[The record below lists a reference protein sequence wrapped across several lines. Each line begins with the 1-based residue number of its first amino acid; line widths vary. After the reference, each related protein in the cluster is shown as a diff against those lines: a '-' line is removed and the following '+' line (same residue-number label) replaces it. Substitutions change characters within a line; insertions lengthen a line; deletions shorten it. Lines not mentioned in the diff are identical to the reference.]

1 MDSTTKQQQIGG
13 RASTEPSSR
22 PDSEHLMRWAAALIA
37 RFAVIWPKSWADS
50 LAGMD
55 VDMLRSE
62 WAKGIEGLTG
72 EEIKAG
78 IDHCRS
84 HCNWPPSIAEF
95 RQACH
100 GGANAEQRA
109 YAARSRDD
117 DTRSIRNGTWGDTAA
132 VVAEHVQTIRAAHAP
147 QRAMRCQRDIESGAW
162 TRELEANFQH
172 HANLLGKRVKA
183 IEWPVE
189 MQTTTNSVKNL

>member
-50 LAGMD
+50 LAGLD

-62 WAKGIEGLTG
+62 WAKGISGLTG

-84 HCNWPPSIAEF
+84 HCVWPPSIAEF
-95 RQACH
+95 RQACK

-109 YAARSRDD
+109 YAARAREERPAL
-117 DTRSIRNGTWGDTAA
+117 TQGTWGDTAA
-132 VVAEHVQTIRAAHAP
+132 VVAEHIQAARPVATGARRP
-147 QRAMRCQRDIESGAW
+147 MRSLVDIAAGRW
-162 TRELEANFQH
+162 TREMEASFQH
-172 HANLLGKRVKA
+172 HARALSRTVSPVV
-183 IEWPVE
+183 WPGDGV
-189 MQTTTNSVKNL
+189 M

>member
-50 LAGMD
+50 LAGLD

-62 WAKGIEGLTG
+62 WAKGISGLTG

-84 HCNWPPSIAEF
+84 HCVWPPSIAEF
-95 RQACH
+95 RQACK

-109 YAARSRDD
+109 YAARSMDD
-117 DTRSIRNGTWGDTAA
+117 RPAIKHGTHGDVAE
-132 VVAEHVQTIRAAHAP
+132 VVAEHVESVKAKLDRKPAYRSVT
-147 QRAMRCQRDIESGAW
+147 DIASGKW
-162 TRELEANFQH
+162 TRGMEANFLH
-172 HANLLGKRVKA
+172 HAMILGRKVRP
-183 IEWPVE
+183 IEWA
-189 MQTTTNSVKNL
+189 NA